1 MKLRPFIVLLLSG
14 TVLLTLLGSSP
25 VSAQW
30 RGIRSPAQMV
40 LRNLGH
46 GFGPGYH
53 SRTPGPN
60 SDYYNP
66 YSAHNS
72 MLISQ
77 MGPQP
82 QTSRYLEGNRPHWA
96 VVDDSIDSTNNRS
109 GGDFQL
115 PPPSILDN
123 KPSKSENSG
132 DADSSESTGENESND
147 PTEGQ
152 RPADDSSVQ
161 HDATKRSLRNENT
174 PPKPVGY
181 SKPNPTDSET
191 DWSLVDRFPDNT
203 DR

>member
-1 MKLRPFIVLLLSG
+1 MKLRPFIVLLFSG

-25 VSAQW
+25 VCAQW
-30 RGIRSPAQMV
+30 RGVRSPAQMV

-53 SRTPGPN
+53 WRTPGPN

-82 QTSRYLEGNRPHWA
+82 QHSRYLEGNRPHWA
-96 VVDDSIDSTNNRS
+96 VADSVDGSNKVS
-109 GGDFQL
+109 GGDFPL
-115 PPPSILDN
+115 PPTTIHDNEPSESD
-123 KPSKSENSG
+123 NSG
-132 DADSSESTGENESND
+132 DADSSESTGEEKSTD
-147 PTEGQ
+147 PTAGQ
-152 RPADDSSVQ
+152 KPSDDSAVPN
-161 HDATKRSLRNENT
+161 DATTRNLRNENN

-181 SKPNPTDSET
+181 SKPKPADAET
-191 DWSLVDRFPDNT
+191 DWPLEDPFPGNT